1 MWRQYKQVIRVMSKK
16 LPTLPRGSLCIKYLN
31 LLRDSSMPQQNK
43 TRDKVGIDLFSG
55 GFETLLCHWYDAMII
70 KLLKKNSEIWQKT
83 YFQESSAY
91 IKPS

>member
-70 KLLKKNSEIWQKT
+70 KLLKKKFRNLAENIFPRILGV
-83 YFQESSAY
+83 Y
-91 IKPS
+91 